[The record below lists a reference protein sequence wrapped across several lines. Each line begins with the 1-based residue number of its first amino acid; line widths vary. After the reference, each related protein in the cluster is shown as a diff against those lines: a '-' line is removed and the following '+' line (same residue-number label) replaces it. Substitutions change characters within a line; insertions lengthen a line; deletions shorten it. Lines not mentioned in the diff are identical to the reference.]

1 VERRPL
7 SALSADGPGGDH
19 TDGRIATVP
28 RTALELLRLLAVDA
42 PAEQIEEKARALA
55 AADPDDGEAARELA
69 LRVRAGLDAYRRREA
84 ELSALVDT
92 ARDLASLP
100 DPGDVLDAIV
110 RRARTLLRADVAYLT
125 LHDPER
131 GDTYMR
137 ATAGSV
143 SARFQA
149 LRLPLGA
156 GLGGLVAQ
164 THRPYWS
171 ADYPADEQFRHTNE
185 IDAAVDDEGLIGICG
200 TPLLVGDEFV
210 GVLFASNRSR
220 RRFHHDEVALLG
232 SLAALAAVSLVQS
245 RRAAATA
252 ATLAALSTA
261 HEGIAQAAAAHD
273 RFVGVVLAGGGV
285 DDITA
290 VLGEVLDCWVAVLDV
305 DGSRLAAHGPV
316 PGRHGRTPGSGSAY
330 GSAEGFADPLADA
343 PAVRHSA
350 ETGRLAEADGM
361 WAVAVTAAGQ
371 RLGTLVLG
379 GCGGLDAGQGR
390 TVERAAMVT
399 AVVLAFR
406 LRAAETDQRVRTDLL
421 TELLSRTPGAEQTA
435 VDRGLVE
442 RGRVLGL
449 RLQTPH
455 VLAVCR
461 CDEPRRRGI
470 ALAAG
475 ALGDGRALVAEHGD
489 GVVVLLPGRDASA
502 AATDLVRR
510 VGGTAA
516 SGTVTVGASGPL
528 TPARGL
534 ATAYAEAGRTA
545 DALVALG
552 LAGTGGSA
560 RDLGFAGLVLGAGA
574 DVEGYLAR
582 VLGPLL
588 DYDVRRGSDLVGTL
602 AAYFSAGASPRRA
615 ASALHVHV
623 NTVSQRLDRV
633 ASLLGDDWQAPER
646 ALEIQLALRLHR
658 LRTARQG

>member
-1 VERRPL
+1 
-7 SALSADGPGGDH
+7 
-19 TDGRIATVP
+19 
-28 RTALELLRLLAVDA
+28 
-42 PAEQIEEKARALA
+42 
-55 AADPDDGEAARELA
+55 
-69 LRVRAGLDAYRRREA
+69 
-84 ELSALVDT
+84 
-92 ARDLASLP
+92 
-100 DPGDVLDAIV
+100 
-110 RRARTLLRADVAYLT
+110 
-125 LHDPER
+125 
-131 GDTYMR
+131 MR

-164 THRPYWS
+164 TRRPYWS
-171 ADYPADEQFRHTNE
+171 ADYPADEQFRHTGE

-210 GVLFASNRSR
+210 GVLFASHRTR
-220 RRFHHDEVALLG
+220 RAYHHDEVALLG

-285 DDITA
+285 DDIA
-290 VLGEVLDCWVAVLDV
+290 GVLGEVLACWVAVLDT

-316 PGRHGRTPGSGSAY
+316 PGGPGSNGAANVNLD
-330 GSAEGFADPLADA
+330 GAADLLAGA
-343 PAVRHSA
+343 PAVRRSA

-379 GCGGLDAGQGR
+379 GRDGLDAGQGR

-399 AVVLAFR
+399 ALVLAFR

-421 TELLSRTPGAEQTA
+421 TELLGRTPGPEQTT

-449 RLQTPH
+449 RLNTPH

-461 CDEPRRRGI
+461 CDESRRRGVV
-470 ALAAG
+470 LAAS

-489 GVVVLLPGRDASA
+489 GVVVLLPGRDTSA
-502 AATDLVRR
+502 VATDLARR
-510 VGGTAA
+510 AGGPAGGTI
-516 SGTVTVGASGPL
+516 TVGASGPL
-528 TPARGL
+528 APARGL
-534 ATAYAEAGRTA
+534 ATAYAEARRTA
-545 DALVALG
+545 EALVALG
-552 LAGTGGSA
+552 LAGQGGSA
-560 RDLGFAGLVLGAGA
+560 RDLGFAGLVLGDGA
-574 DVEGYLAR
+574 DVAGYLDR

-588 DYDVRRGSDLVGTL
+588 DYDDRRGSDLVGTL
-602 AAYFSAGASPRRA
+602 AAYFAAGASPRRA
-615 ASALHVHV
+615 AGALHVHV
-623 NTVSQRLDRV
+623 NTVGQRLDRV
-633 ASLLGDDWQAPER
+633 TSLLGDDWQTPDR

-658 LRTARQG
+658 LRREAGRQG

>member
-1 VERRPL
+1 M
-7 SALSADGPGGDH
+7 
-19 TDGRIATVP
+19 P
-28 RTALELLRLLAVDA
+28 RTALELLRLLAADA

-55 AADPDDGEAARELA
+55 ALDPEDGEAARELA

-100 DPGDVLDAIV
+100 DPSGVLDAIV

-125 LHDPER
+125 LHDPDR

-137 ATAGSV
+137 ATAGSI
-143 SARFQA
+143 SARFQS

-164 THRPYWS
+164 TRLPYWS
-171 ADYPADEQFRHTNE
+171 ADYPADEQFRHTGE

-210 GVLFASNRSR
+210 GVLFASHRTR
-220 RRFHHDEVALLG
+220 RAYHHDEVALLG

-285 DDITA
+285 DDIA
-290 VLGEVLDCWVAVLDV
+290 GVLGEVLACWVAVLDT

-316 PGRHGRTPGSGSAY
+316 PGGPGLNGAANVNLD
-330 GSAEGFADPLADA
+330 GAADLLAAA
-343 PAVRHSA
+343 PAVRRSA

-379 GCGGLDAGQGR
+379 GRDGLDAGQGR

-399 AVVLAFR
+399 ALVLAFR

-421 TELLSRTPGAEQTA
+421 TELLGRTPGPDQTT

-449 RLQTPH
+449 RLNSPH

-461 CDEPRRRGI
+461 CDESRRRGVV
-470 ALAAG
+470 LAAS

-489 GVVVLLPGRDASA
+489 GVVVLLPGRDTSA
-502 AATDLVRR
+502 VATDLARR
-510 VGGTAA
+510 AGGPAGGTI
-516 SGTVTVGASGPL
+516 TVGASGPL
-528 TPARGL
+528 APARGL
-534 ATAYAEAGRTA
+534 ATAYAEARRTA
-545 DALVALG
+545 EALVALG
-552 LAGTGGSA
+552 LAGQGGSA
-560 RDLGFAGLVLGAGA
+560 RDLGFAGLVLGDGT
-574 DVEGYLAR
+574 DVAGYLDR

-588 DYDVRRGSDLVGTL
+588 DYDDRRGSDLVGTL
-602 AAYFSAGASPRRA
+602 AAYFAAGASPRRA
-615 ASALHVHV
+615 AGALHVHV
-623 NTVSQRLDRV
+623 NTVGQRLDRV
-633 ASLLGDDWQAPER
+633 TSLLGDDWQTPDR

-658 LRTARQG
+658 LRMGRQGTGRQG

>member
-1 VERRPL
+1 MP
-7 SALSADGPGGDH
+7 
-19 TDGRIATVP
+19 RI
-28 RTALELLRLLAVDA
+28 ALELLRLLAADA

-55 AADPDDGEAARELA
+55 AEDPDDGEAARELA
-69 LRVRAGLDAYRRREA
+69 LRVRAGLDAHRRREA

-92 ARDLASLP
+92 ARDLASMP

-125 LHDPER
+125 LYDPDR

-164 THRPYWS
+164 TRRPYWS
-171 ADYPADEQFRHTNE
+171 ADYPADEQFRHTSE

-210 GVLFASNRSR
+210 GVLFASQRTR
-220 RRFHHDEVALLG
+220 RAFHHDEVALLG

-285 DDITA
+285 DDIAA
-290 VLGEVLDCWVAVLDV
+290 VLGEVLACWVAVLDV

-316 PGRHGRTPGSGSAY
+316 PGGSG
-330 GSAEGFADPLADA
+330 GSSVNGNADGPADPLADA
-343 PAVRHSA
+343 PAVRRSA

-379 GCGGLDAGQGR
+379 GRDGFDAGQGR

-399 AVVLAFR
+399 ALVLAFR

-421 TELLSRTPGAEQTA
+421 TELLGRTPGPEQTT

-449 RLQTPH
+449 RLNTPH

-461 CDEPRRRGI
+461 CDGSRRRGV
-470 ALAAG
+470 AARRECARATVGRWSPSTATASSCCCPAATPPRSRPTWPGGPAARRAGRSPSERAGRSRRPAASRPPTRRRSAPRTRSSRWGSRGTAGRPATSGSPGWCSATARTSRATWTGCSDRCWTTTTAG
-475 ALGDGRALVAEHGD
+475 AATSSARWRRISQRGRARAG
-489 GVVVLLPGRDASA
+489 PRARCTCTSTRSAS
-502 AATDLVRR
+502 VW
-510 VGGTAA
+510 
-516 SGTVTVGASGPL
+516 
-528 TPARGL
+528 
-534 ATAYAEAGRTA
+534 
-545 DALVALG
+545 
-552 LAGTGGSA
+552 TG
-560 RDLGFAGLVLGAGA
+560 
-574 DVEGYLAR
+574 
-582 VLGPLL
+582 
-588 DYDVRRGSDLVGTL
+588 
-602 AAYFSAGASPRRA
+602 
-615 ASALHVHV
+615 
-623 NTVSQRLDRV
+623 
-633 ASLLGDDWQAPER
+633 
-646 ALEIQLALRLHR
+646 
-658 LRTARQG
+658 

>member
-1 VERRPL
+1 
-7 SALSADGPGGDH
+7 
-19 TDGRIATVP
+19 
-28 RTALELLRLLAVDA
+28 
-42 PAEQIEEKARALA
+42 
-55 AADPDDGEAARELA
+55 
-69 LRVRAGLDAYRRREA
+69 
-84 ELSALVDT
+84 
-92 ARDLASLP
+92 
-100 DPGDVLDAIV
+100 
-110 RRARTLLRADVAYLT
+110 
-125 LHDPER
+125 
-131 GDTYMR
+131 MR

-149 LRLPLGA
+149 LRLPVGA

-164 THRPYWS
+164 TRRPYWS
-171 ADYPADEQFRHTNE
+171 ADYPADEQFRHTRE
-185 IDAAVDDEGLIGICG
+185 IDAAVDDEGLVGICG

-210 GVLFASNRSR
+210 GVLFASNRAR
-220 RRFHHDEVALLG
+220 REFHHGEVALLG

-252 ATLAALSTA
+252 ATLAALSEA

-290 VLGEVLDCWVAVLDV
+290 VLGEVLACWVVVLDV

-316 PGRHGRTPGSGSAY
+316 PGGPGRRSPDGDAPG
-330 GSAEGFADPLADA
+330 AETGPNGGADGPADPLADA

-350 ETGRLAEADGM
+350 GTGRLAEADGM

-399 AVVLAFR
+399 ALVLAFR

-421 TELLSRTPGAEQTA
+421 TELLGRIPGREQA
-435 VDRGLVE
+435 PVDRGLVE

-449 RLQTPH
+449 RLHTPH

-461 CDEPRRRGI
+461 CDEPRRRGV

-489 GVVVLLPGRDASA
+489 GIVVVLPGRDATSV
-502 AATDLVRR
+502 ATELVRR
-510 VGGTAA
+510 VGGPAA
-516 SGTVTVGASGPL
+516 GGTVTVGASGPL
-528 TPARGL
+528 APAHGL
-534 ATAYAEAGRTA
+534 ATAYAEACRTA

-552 LAGTGGSA
+552 LAGHAGSA
-560 RDLGFAGLVLGAGA
+560 RDLGFVGLVLGDGA
-574 DVEGYLAR
+574 DVEGYLTR
-582 VLGPLL
+582 VLGPLI
-588 DYDVRRGSDLVGTL
+588 DYDSRRGSDLVGTV
-602 AAYFSAGASPRRA
+602 AAYFAAGASPRRA
-615 ASALHVHV
+615 ATALHVHV
-623 NTVSQRLDRV
+623 NTVGQRMDRV
-633 ASLLGDDWQAPER
+633 TSLLGDDWQTPDR

-658 LRTARQG
+658 LRAARP

>member
-1 VERRPL
+1 MP
-7 SALSADGPGGDH
+7 
-19 TDGRIATVP
+19 RI
-28 RTALELLRLLAVDA
+28 ALELLRLLAADA

-55 AADPDDGEAARELA
+55 AEDPDDGEAARDLA
-69 LRVRAGLDAYRRREA
+69 LRVRAGLDAHRRREA
-84 ELSALVDT
+84 GLSALVDT
-92 ARDLASLP
+92 ARDLASMP

-125 LHDPER
+125 LYDPAR

-164 THRPYWS
+164 TRRPYWS
-171 ADYPADEQFRHTNE
+171 ADYPADEQFRHTSE

-210 GVLFASNRSR
+210 GVLFASQRTR
-220 RRFHHDEVALLG
+220 RAFHHDEVALLG

-285 DDITA
+285 DDIAA
-290 VLGEVLDCWVAVLDV
+290 VLGEVLACWVAVLDV

-316 PGRHGRTPGSGSAY
+316 PGGSG
-330 GSAEGFADPLADA
+330 GSSVNGNADGPADPLADA
-343 PAVRHSA
+343 PAVRRSA
-350 ETGRLAEADGM
+350 ETGRLAEAHGM

-379 GCGGLDAGQGR
+379 GRDGFDAGQGR

-399 AVVLAFR
+399 ALVLAFR
-406 LRAAETDQRVRTDLL
+406 LREAETDQRVRTDLL
-421 TELLSRTPGAEQTA
+421 TELLGRIPGPEQTT

-449 RLQTPH
+449 RLNTPH

-461 CDEPRRRGI
+461 CDGSRRGGV
-470 ALAAG
+470 ALAANV
-475 ALGDGRALVAEHGD
+475 LGDGRALVAEHGD
-489 GVVVLLPGRDASA
+489 GVVVLLPGRDASVV
-502 AATDLVRR
+502 ATDLARR
-510 VGGTAA
+510 AGGPP
-516 SGTVTVGASGPL
+516 GGMVTVGASGPL
-528 TPARGL
+528 APARGL
-534 ATAYAEAGRTA
+534 ATAYAEAQRTA

-552 LAGTGGSA
+552 LAGHGGSA
-560 RDLGFAGLVLGAGA
+560 RDLGFAGLVLGDGA
-574 DVEGYLAR
+574 DVAGYLDR

-588 DYDVRRGSDLVGTL
+588 DYDDRRGSDLVGTL
-602 AAYFSAGASPRRA
+602 AAYFAAGASPRRA
-615 ASALHVHV
+615 AGALHVHV
-623 NTVSQRLDRV
+623 NTVGQRLDRV
-633 ASLLGDDWQAPER
+633 TSLLGDDWQTPDR
-646 ALEIQLALRLHR
+646 ALEIQLAMRLHR
-658 LRTARQG
+658 LRTGRQG

>member
-1 VERRPL
+1 
-7 SALSADGPGGDH
+7 
-19 TDGRIATVP
+19 VP
-28 RTALELLRLLAVDA
+28 RTALELLRLLAADA

-55 AADPDDGEAARELA
+55 ALDPEDGEAARELA

-100 DPGDVLDAIV
+100 DPSGVLDAIV

-125 LHDPER
+125 LHDPDR

-137 ATAGSV
+137 ATAGSI
-143 SARFQA
+143 SARFQS

-164 THRPYWS
+164 TRLPYWS
-171 ADYPADEQFRHTNE
+171 ADYPADEQFRHTGE

-210 GVLFASNRSR
+210 GVLFASQRTR
-220 RRFHHDEVALLG
+220 RAFLPDEVALLG

-252 ATLAALSTA
+252 ATLAALSEA

-290 VLGEVLDCWVAVLDV
+290 VLGEVLGCWVAVLDV

-316 PGRHGRTPGSGSAY
+316 PGGSGTN
-330 GSAEGFADPLADA
+330 GSAEGHDPLADA
-343 PAVRHSA
+343 PAVRRSA

-379 GCGGLDAGQGR
+379 GRDGLDAGQGR
-390 TVERAAMVT
+390 TVERAAVVT
-399 AVVLAFR
+399 ALVLAFR

-421 TELLSRTPGAEQTA
+421 TELLGRIPGPETPA
-435 VDRGLVE
+435 DRGLVE

-449 RLQTPH
+449 RLTTPH

-461 CDEPRRRGI
+461 CDEARRRSV

-475 ALGDGRALVAEHGD
+475 ALSDGRALVAEHGD

-502 AATDLVRR
+502 AATDLARR
-510 VGGTAA
+510 AGGPAG
-516 SGTVTVGASGPL
+516 GTVTVGASGPL
-528 TPARGL
+528 APARGL
-534 ATAYAEAGRTA
+534 ATAYAEARRTA

-552 LAGTGGSA
+552 LAGRGGSA
-560 RDLGFAGLVLGAGA
+560 HDLGFAGLVLGEGA
-574 DVEGYLAR
+574 DVAGYLDR
-582 VLGPLL
+582 VLGPLV
-588 DYDVRRGSDLVGTL
+588 DYDARRGSDLVGTL
-602 AAYFSAGASPRRA
+602 AAYFAAGASPRRA

-623 NTVSQRLDRV
+623 NTVGQRLDRV
-633 ASLLGDDWQAPER
+633 TSLLGDDWQTPER

-658 LRTARQG
+658 LRSTATEVR